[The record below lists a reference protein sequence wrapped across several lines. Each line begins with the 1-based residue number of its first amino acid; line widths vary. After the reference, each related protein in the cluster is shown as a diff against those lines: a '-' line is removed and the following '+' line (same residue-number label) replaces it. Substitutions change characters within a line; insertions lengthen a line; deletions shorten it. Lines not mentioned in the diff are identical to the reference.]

1 MCVDQNWASYD
12 PLPSSKRLPN
22 KCIKYAYLHLPHTVS
37 YKRSLPS
44 DNAAFNKN
52 FNSHIRHAFSY
63 SLSSHPSLPP
73 LPASTPSPP
82 SNPPPISTLLR
93 LLLCQCLLIY
103 FFFIVLSSSSFS
115 SSFYSTT
122 PVSAAS
128 KSSPFHHLQ
137 LLCQRLLI
145 YFLFIGASTASSSS
159 SSVSLQLRLLV
170 FFFFHLRLFLQ
181 LLILFHHLLLLRIW
195 ILILCQIPSSYA
207 KASSSVFCRVCSHR
221 AFLFITLLYISF
233 KKIAFNVPRPWWSN
247 FKFIRQPYVRCL
259 NKNRKA
265 FVLFYLQ
272 QRLNAKQS
280 LLMNGRKQNLYN
292 HHRCGL
298 SLFNLLTQGAAPTI
312 AATSLID
319 LNQTYLPR

>member
-1 MCVDQNWASYD
+1 M
-12 PLPSSKRLPN
+12 PMPPHLLLLHRL
-22 KCIKYAYLHLPHTVS
+22 ILFFLQLIFLLHHPCL
-37 YKRSLPS
+37 RR
-44 DNAAFNKN
+44 
-52 FNSHIRHAFSY
+52 IQI
-63 SLSSHPSLPP
+63 LSFP
-73 LPASTPSPP
+73 PSPTP
-82 SNPPPISTLLR
+82 MPTPPH
-93 LLLCQCLLIY
+93 LLLIHRRLDCLL
-103 FFFIVLSSSSFS
+103 F
-115 SSFYSTT
+115 
-122 PVSAAS
+122 
-128 KSSPFHHLQ
+128 
-137 LLCQRLLI
+137 
-145 YFLFIGASTASSSS
+145 
-159 SSVSLQLRLLV
+159 LQLRLLV

-259 NKNRKA
+259 DKNRKA